1 MNLYFEYPD
10 IVIGRTFSNCGGKI
24 PSKYC
29 ARYDVYADE
38 DGDPKLPFRLM
49 FAADRVWCE
58 DSNGVKFIKNRNGNP
73 ETTPVD
79 SKEFLWVKL
88 SAKEV

>member
-10 IVIGRTFSNCGGKI
+10 IVIGRTFAISGGKI
-24 PSKYC
+24 SAKYC
-29 ARYDVYADE
+29 ARYDVHADE
-38 DGDPKLPFRLM
+38 DGDPKMPLRLM
-49 FAADRVWCE
+49 ALADRIWQE
-58 DSNGVKFIKNRNGNP
+58 DATGVKFIKNRNGFP

-79 SKEFLWVKL
+79 SKEFLWIKL

>member
-10 IVIGRTFSNCGGKI
+10 IVIGRTFSNFGATI
-24 PSKYC
+24 PAKYC
-29 ARYDVYADE
+29 VRYCAT
-38 DGDPKLPFRLM
+38 PLPGGPLVPLRLM

-58 DSNGVKFIKNRNGNP
+58 DSNGVKFIKNRNGFP

-79 SKEFLWVKL
+79 SKEFMWVKL
-88 SAKEV
+88 SAVNV